1 MARQVRIRVS
11 GGWYHV
17 CSRGHNRE
25 TIFCCQRDR
34 EHFLEL
40 VEGMR
45 ERFRVRVCAYC
56 IMNTHYHLLL
66 RTPEANISQA
76 VQWLNGSYG
85 IWFNK
90 LHERSGHLFG
100 ERFKAI
106 LVENGATG
114 LEVSVYLHM
123 NPVATKAFG
132 LGKKERA
139 VQAAGIGTPP
149 SREVVERRL
158 AKVRTFRWS
167 SYRAYAGYGKA
178 ETWLDRGELLDRLG
192 KTEEEQTTRY
202 RALLEGRIRQGQDE
216 DLWSQVRWGLVLGG
230 ERFARKV
237 RGRIVVTVQSRNRR
251 ELRRR
256 RDFDE
261 IVRMVERRKGS
272 KWEAFRDGYGDC
284 GRDLVLWAGR
294 QFGGLKLSELAVKV
308 GAASD
313 SAVSMAIKRLQQ
325 RSLQHRDI
333 RRAMHAVTKE
343 CEK

>member
-1 MARQVRIRVS
+1 
-11 GGWYHV
+11 
-17 CSRGHNRE
+17 
-25 TIFCCQRDR
+25 
-34 EHFLEL
+34 
-40 VEGMR
+40 MR

-56 IMNTHYHLLL
+56 IMNTHYHLLV

-76 VQWLNGSYG
+76 IQWLNGSYG

-90 LHERSGHLFG
+90 SHDRSGHLFG

-106 LVENGATG
+106 LVENGARG
-114 LEVSVYLHM
+114 IEVSVYIHM
-123 NPVATKAFG
+123 NPAATTALG
-132 LGKKERA
+132 LGKKAKA
-139 VQAAGIGTPP
+139 VQAVGIGAAP
-149 SREVVERRL
+149 SKELVERRL

-178 ETWLDRGELLDRLG
+178 ETWLDRGALLDRLG
-192 KTEEEQTTRY
+192 KTEEQQTTGY
-202 RALLEGRIRQGQDE
+202 RAFLEDRIRQGQEE

-237 RGRIVVTVQSRNRR
+237 RGRIVVTAQSRHRR

-261 IVRMVERRKGS
+261 IVRMVERLKGA
-272 KWEAFRDGYGDC
+272 KWEAFRDCYGDW

-294 QFGGLKLSELAVKV
+294 QFGGLKLSELAARA

-313 SAVSMAIKRLQQ
+313 PAVSMAIKRLQQ
-325 RSLQHRDI
+325 RSLQQRDL
-333 RRAMHAVTKE
+333 RRAMRAIVKE
-343 CEK
+343 CEM